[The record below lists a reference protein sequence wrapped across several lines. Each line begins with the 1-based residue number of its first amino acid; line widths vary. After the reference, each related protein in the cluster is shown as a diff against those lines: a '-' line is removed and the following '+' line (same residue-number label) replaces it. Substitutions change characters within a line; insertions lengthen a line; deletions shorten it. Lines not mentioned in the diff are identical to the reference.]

1 MKKEAQ
7 ISLSLNFSQG
17 ESVPSQWMDRY
28 NRFVLVGYDIDLLDK
43 VALLL
48 ENEGKEVHFYK
59 DSKER
64 FVGLRRSKSKERED
78 RSLLISVL

>member
-48 ENEGKEVHFYK
+48 ENEGKEVRFYK
-59 DSKER
+59 D
-64 FVGLRRSKSKERED
+64 SKSKERED